1 MQDNPSSTSEDGKI
15 QDAVLGLVLAE
26 HPAQLTFPE
35 IALEIGGDAADFADA
50 DAIERA
56 VRDLIGVGL
65 LHRSGILIVASRAAL
80 RFEELRA

>member
-1 MQDNPSSTSEDGKI
+1 MQDNPSSSEDRKV

-26 HPAQLTFPE
+26 HPAQLTLSE
-35 IALEIGGDAADFADA
+35 ISREISGDNADFADA
-50 DAIERA
+50 DAAERA

-65 LHRSGILIVASRAAL
+65 LHRSGTLIVASRAAL

>member
-1 MQDNPSSTSEDGKI
+1 MQDNPSSTSEDKKT

-26 HPAQLTFPE
+26 HPAQLTLPE
-35 IALEIGGDAADFADA
+35 ILREISGDNADFADA
-50 DAIERA
+50 DATERA

-65 LHRSGILIVASRAAL
+65 LHRSGTLIVASRAAL